1 MEICIARI
9 APCLRKKQ
17 NKFRISSGGE
27 ILETKF
33 EKIKTITSKNPQV
46 LISGYGYNVATAMRN
61 ISEQLRKA
69 EEDFILQKMKEE
81 LGVIDIESSLT
92 TMVTS
97 SFMAIID
104 ESTFESPKTDISS
117 LKKRIKYCKNPM
129 EKKKLQ
135 QELNA
140 LYKEQ
145 KRRK

>member
-1 MEICIARI
+1 M
-9 APCLRKKQ
+9 
-17 NKFRISSGGE
+17 
-27 ILETKF
+27 ETKF

-61 ISEQLRKA
+61 ILEQLRKA
-69 EEDFILQKMKEE
+69 EEDFILQKTKEE

-92 TMVTS
+92 TMGTS
-97 SFMAIID
+97 SFMTLID
-104 ESTFESPKTDISS
+104 ETTFEPQKEDISS

-129 EKKKLQ
+129 EKKMLQ

>member
-1 MEICIARI
+1 M
-9 APCLRKKQ
+9 
-17 NKFRISSGGE
+17 
-27 ILETKF
+27 ETKF
-33 EKIKTITSKNPQV
+33 EKIKTITSKNSQV

-104 ESTFESPKTDISS
+104 ESTFEPPKTDISS